1 LSRSALVAGP
11 SHTIEETTIVSISRW
26 DPWGDISTLRDAMNQ
41 LFEEG
46 FSKPRNG
53 VAGTVLGLAV
63 DVEETPDAYRIHASV
78 PGVSR
83 DEVGISLLGSTVTI
97 RGERP
102 EQRCEEKDGRWL
114 IRERQSGAFQRS
126 VTLPGAIDA
135 DSATADFVNGV
146 LTVTLPKAERD
157 RVRHISVGSSESRTS
172 IDSTSQG

>member
-1 LSRSALVAGP
+1 M
-11 SHTIEETTIVSISRW
+11 SISKW
-26 DPWGDISTLRDAMNQ
+26 DPWGDIVNLRDAMNQ

-53 VAGTVLGLAV
+53 VASSVLGLAV

-78 PGVSR
+78 PGVGK
-83 DEVGISLLGSTVTI
+83 DEVSISLLGGTVTI

-102 EQRCEEKDGRWL
+102 EQRCDEKDGRWL

-126 VTLPGAIDA
+126 ITLPGAIDG
-135 DSATADFVNGV
+135 DGATADFNNGV

-157 RVRHISVGSSESRTS
+157 RIRQISVRGGESNTVIESTATSEIGVS
-172 IDSTSQG
+172 

>member
-1 LSRSALVAGP
+1 M
-11 SHTIEETTIVSISRW
+11 SISKW
-26 DPWGDISTLRDAMNQ
+26 DPWGDILNLRDAMNQ

-53 VAGTVLGLAV
+53 QASAALGLAV

-78 PGVSR
+78 PGVKQ
-83 DEVGISLLGSTVTI
+83 DEVAISLLGSTVTI

-102 EQRCEEKDGRWL
+102 EQRCESQDARWL

-126 VTLPGAIDA
+126 ITLPGAIDGDNA
-135 DSATADFVNGV
+135 AADFVNGV

-157 RVRHISVGSSESRTS
+157 RVRQITVRGAETGTVIESSAKSEIGLS
-172 IDSTSQG
+172 

>member
-1 LSRSALVAGP
+1 MD
-11 SHTIEETTIVSISRW
+11 VSISKW
-26 DPWGDISTLRDAMNQ
+26 DPWGDIVNLRDAMNQ

-53 VAGTVLGLAV
+53 QASAALGLAV

-78 PGVSR
+78 PGVR
-83 DEVGISLLGSTVTI
+83 QDEVAISLLGSTVTI

-102 EQRCEEKDGRWL
+102 DQRCESPEGRWL

-126 VTLPGAIDA
+126 ITLPGAIDGDNA
-135 DSATADFVNGV
+135 NADFTNGV

-157 RVRHISVGSSESRTS
+157 RVRQITVRSGASSSVIKSSTA
-172 IDSTSQG
+172 Q